1 MEVKIRNRSRLM
13 LALALAAF
21 LLLVYAYAQLEWRL
35 PQGRTAI
42 STVLRGDIVA
52 ADGTVLATSREV
64 TDLVYKGGPV
74 KRWADLRAA
83 ANLAAP
89 RLPSVAPRAEVTLV
103 ARLTDEQVDNL
114 RDLVR
119 GQANLELR
127 PRVER
132 VYPLGTVAG
141 QLLGMMGR
149 DAGLEGVERFYDER
163 LARGEDVVLT
173 IDPRFQA
180 VAESVLAKYVREHEG
195 VYGSVVALDVATGR
209 VLASASYP
217 EFDPND
223 WKKYDAAHR
232 RNRPM
237 MDTFEPGS
245 TVKALSIAAALN
257 EGLTNLDIA
266 YDTPM
271 TRKVAY
277 KSGINRIS
285 YKTIHDVVARPK
297 GVTTL
302 TVKGILRYSSNVGM
316 SHIVEHFPNAK
327 LHGYLKDFGFGQ
339 RVELGGVYAENG
351 RLTDPRTWDDVVRV
365 NNSFGQGL
373 SSSPLQLALA
383 YNAVANGGVFV
394 APQLVIGEPQGP
406 TRRVLKRDVAKTTL
420 ELLRSVVSEG
430 IPHAAGIPGYD
441 LGGKTGTAQ
450 TVENGRYSATIF
462 DSVFAGVFPTNAPRV
477 TMAVMVHGAK
487 RAYHGSMLA
496 APIFRDVAAEV
507 YSQWA
512 YPPTAASPD
521 KP

>member
-1 MEVKIRNRSRLM
+1 MKIRNRSRLM
-13 LALALAAF
+13 LVLALGAF

-35 PQGRTAI
+35 PQARTAI
-42 STVLRGDIVA
+42 TTVLRGNIVA
-52 ADGTVLATSREV
+52 ADGTVLATSRDV
-64 TDLVYKGGPV
+64 TDLIYKGGPV
-74 KRWADLRAA
+74 KRWADIRAA
-83 ANLAAP
+83 SGLTASKPPSLAP
-89 RLPSVAPRAEVTLV
+89 REEMTLA
-103 ARLTDEQVDNL
+103 ARLTDAQVDRL
-114 RDLVR
+114 RDLAR
-119 GQANLELR
+119 GQPNLELR

-149 DAGLEGVERFYDER
+149 DAGLEGIERFYDAR
-163 LARGEDVVLT
+163 LAQGEDVVLT

-180 VAESVLAKYVREHEG
+180 VAESVLGKYVREHEG

-217 EFDPND
+217 EFDPNV
-223 WKKYDAAHR
+223 WSKYDAAHR

-245 TVKALSIAAALN
+245 TVKALSVAAALN

-285 YKTIHDVVARPK
+285 YKTIHDAVARPK

-316 SHIVEHFPNAK
+316 SHVVEHFPYAK
-327 LHGYLKDFGFGQ
+327 LHTYLKNFGFGGH
-339 RVELGGVYAENG
+339 VDLGGVYAENG
-351 RLTDPRTWDDVVRV
+351 RLSDPRTWDDVVRV

-373 SSSPLQLALA
+373 SASPLQLALA
-383 YNAVANGGVFV
+383 YNTLANGGVFV
-394 APQLVIGEPQGP
+394 SPQLVIGEPQGP
-406 TRRVLKRDVAKTTL
+406 TRRVIKQDVAKTTL

-430 IPHAAGIPGYD
+430 IPHAAGIEGYD

-450 TVENGRYSATIF
+450 TVVNGRYSGSIF
-462 DSVFAGVFPTNAPRV
+462 DSVFAGIFPTKAPRV
-477 TMAVMVHGAK
+477 TVAVMVHGAK
-487 RAYHGSMLA
+487 HDYHGSMLA
-496 APIFRDVAAEV
+496 APIFRDIASEV

-512 YPPTAASPD
+512 YPPSAPSPEQ
-521 KP
+521 P